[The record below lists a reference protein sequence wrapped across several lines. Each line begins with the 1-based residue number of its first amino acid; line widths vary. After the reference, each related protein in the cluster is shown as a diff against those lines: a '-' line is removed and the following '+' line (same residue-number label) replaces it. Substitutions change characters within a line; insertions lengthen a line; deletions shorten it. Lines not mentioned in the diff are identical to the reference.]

1 MDGLKGLATFIS
13 EKDNLIIF
21 IFAGINICIFIA
33 SLIVRAIGNS
43 IRYPKGDLSTGT
55 DGSTK
60 VSRKTGKRLRSIGRA
75 MLVLYQIYANLT
87 AVFPLLGIMGT
98 VAALITVADSVDL
111 MSNLMVA
118 LTTTLNGVIWA
129 IVFKCLDAILSAP
142 LDSFLGVVDFVENL
156 LEEAGKGDIEIV
168 DDANESGSMIIK
180 EKAVHIANAERG
192 EENEEET
199 NS

>member
-21 IFAGINICIFIA
+21 IFAGINICIFTA

-98 VAALITVADSVDL
+98 VAALITVADYVDL

-180 EKAVHIANAERG
+180 EKAIKIANAERG